1 MLAPVIAPATDTP
14 PAAPVVIGHRGASGY
29 RPEHTL
35 EAYRLA
41 AEQGADFIEPDLV
54 ITRDGVLVARHEN
67 EIGGTTDV
75 AELPQF
81 ADRRATKEID
91 GTPITGWFA
100 EDFTLAELKTLR
112 ARERIPL
119 ARPGNTAYDGRF
131 DVPTFDEILDLRERL
146 SEGLGR
152 EIGIYP
158 ETKHPSFL
166 REAGLPLEPPLEAAL
181 ASRGLDRPDAP
192 ALVQSFEPGNLREL
206 AGRLRTPLVQ
216 LIGARG
222 RRVWG
227 DGRTYE
233 QLATEAGL
241 RDIATY
247 AQGVG
252 PAKEHIVPRAPGGA
266 SGEPTGFVA
275 LAHAAGLFVHPYT
288 FRRENQFLPLELRSS
303 ADPAGVG
310 DALAE
315 VRAFLALGVDGIF
328 TDNPDIAVAAR
339 YP

>member
-1 MLAPVIAPATDTP
+1 M
-14 PAAPVVIGHRGASGY
+14 
-29 RPEHTL
+29 
-35 EAYRLA
+35 
-41 AEQGADFIEPDLV
+41 
-54 ITRDGVLVARHEN
+54 
-67 EIGGTTDV
+67 IGGLLTD
-75 AELPQF
+75 
-81 ADRRATKEID
+81 
-91 GTPITGWFA
+91 
-100 EDFTLAELKTLR
+100 LA
-112 ARERIPL
+112 
-119 ARPGNTAYDGRF
+119 
-131 DVPTFDEILDLRERL
+131 V
-146 SEGLGR
+146 GL
-152 EIGIYP
+152 EV
-158 ETKHPSFL
+158 
-166 REAGLPLEPPLEAAL
+166 
-181 ASRGLDRPDAP
+181 
-192 ALVQSFEPGNLREL
+192 VQSFEEGNLREL
-206 AGRLRTPLVQ
+206 AGRLKTPLVQ

-227 DGRTYE
+227 EPRTYE
-233 QLATEAGL
+233 QLATESGL

-266 SGEPTGFVA
+266 SGEPTRFVA

-315 VRAFLALGVDGIF
+315 IRAFLDLGVDGVF